1 MQHLMNNNSNAL
13 QWFRVSTP
21 VVFGTLLLA
30 LGFIS
35 SAFAQ
40 QSTQE
45 TFSSANDASNA
56 LFLAVKSD
64 NEQHMIHILGNRKE
78 FVSSDDEVADKS
90 ERQQF
95 ARKYEEMHRLVR
107 EPDGTTLL
115 FVGAE
120 NWPFPIPLVSKAGA
134 WYFDAETGTAEILF
148 RRVGENEATAIETCR
163 ALVQAKRR
171 PDVKAIEDDPAT
183 RYAQT
188 LVGAHDSGKD
198 VPPNSDESSGPFHGY
213 SFRMLTA
220 PHTSGVGAKRNLSDA
235 AAATGYAFIAYPTE
249 YRYSGVLTFVVTQ
262 DGVLLERDLGPN
274 TAELAKRITIETSFK
289 TWQAAQ

>member
-1 MQHLMNNNSNAL
+1 M
-13 QWFRVSTP
+13 P
-21 VVFGTLLLA
+21 
-30 LGFIS
+30 
-35 SAFAQ
+35 
-40 QSTQE
+40 
-45 TFSSANDASNA
+45 
-56 LFLAVKSD
+56 
-64 NEQHMIHILGNRKE
+64 
-78 FVSSDDEVADKS
+78 
-90 ERQQF
+90 
-95 ARKYEEMHRLVR
+95 
-107 EPDGTTLL
+107 
-115 FVGAE
+115 
-120 NWPFPIPLVSKAGA
+120 
-134 WYFDAETGTAEILF
+134 ETGTAEILF

-198 VPPNSDESSGPFHGY
+198 VPANNDESSGPFHGY

-262 DGVLLERDLGPN
+262 DGVLLRETLAQTRQSLPRESPSKLPLRLG
-274 TAELAKRITIETSFK
+274 KRLSN
-289 TWQAAQ
+289 